1 MLQVFFSENLY
12 QQPCMQ
18 ILEMKFRNCTCM
30 HIVICEALHRGTM
43 LVLYVAIMLVFTGFR
58 VVVNV
63 STVTLTVRTRGGPED
78 MNVTADAFK
87 QGHGYS

>member
-1 MLQVFFSENLY
+1 
-12 QQPCMQ
+12 
-18 ILEMKFRNCTCM
+18 
-30 HIVICEALHRGTM
+30 M

-78 MNVTADAFK
+78 MNVTADTFK